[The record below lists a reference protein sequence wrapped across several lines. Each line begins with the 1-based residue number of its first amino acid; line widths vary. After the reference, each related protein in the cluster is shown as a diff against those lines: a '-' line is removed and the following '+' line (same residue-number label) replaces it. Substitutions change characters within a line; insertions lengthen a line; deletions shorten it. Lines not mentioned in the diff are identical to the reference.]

1 MNKCA
6 IFLAEGFEEC
16 EALITVDMIRRTD
29 VGIDMIS
36 LSDSYEVTSSHN
48 ITVKADYLLDE
59 VSLED
64 YDALIL
70 PGGKL
75 GTENLEKCEVLKNAL
90 VKHYEENKL
99 VCAICAAPSIFGHLG
114 FLKDKNYTCFPSFD
128 DDYKGTYQKVF
139 AVCDGNVITGRGMG
153 ATIEFAKE
161 ILLKYKSEEEVEEL
175 LESIQYR

>member
-1 MNKCA
+1 MSKCA

-16 EALITVDMIRRTD
+16 EALITVDMIRRANIT
-29 VGIDMIS
+29 IDMVSIGDD
-36 LSDSYEVTSSHN
+36 LFVTSSHD
-48 ITVKADYLLDE
+48 IVIKADYLLQDVE
-59 VSLED
+59 LDS

-75 GTENLEKCEVLKNAL
+75 GTENLEKCEELKDAL
-90 VKHYEENKL
+90 IEQYDDDKL

-114 FLKDKNYTCFPSFD
+114 FLNDKQYTCYPSFD
-128 DDYKGTYQKVF
+128 SNYGGTYNKVL
-139 AVCDGNVITGRGMG
+139 AISDENVVTGRGMG

-161 ILLKYKSEEEVEEL
+161 ILLHFKDEETVEEL